1 MRMIESHDINLCS
14 LGLLPPPPI
23 GEDVRREAPQA
34 GGEVGSAERGAG
46 QQVQHDVPGDGAAG
60 HGAAAGEAEGQERG
74 ARGKANGGVWRG

>member
-1 MRMIESHDINLCS
+1 MLTLAPPTS
-14 LGLLPPPPI
+14 LI

-34 GGEVGSAERGAG
+34 GGEVESAERGAV

-74 ARGKANGGVWRG
+74 ARGKADGGVCRG